1 MMKLP
6 CIDEEVL
13 ADYIYDRLPDS
24 EKDAAEEHLASCDDC
39 LEEFVLANTLLNDSE
54 LAAYQPGPA
63 ELVRTALREVREKVK
78 NKLSEWLAGLSP
90 PEWIFC
96 YEPSPVRSEPLAKRS
111 GYEDISSGAMFIKKN
126 INHLKTEMYMEKEG
140 DGTARIWIK
149 VFKGSQAAKNVS
161 LTLIRGTHAPFARVL
176 MRDRDYA
183 DFKQPFGD
191 YRLMLDNMENKEQ
204 SQVSPY
210 LFEISD
216 TGFYEK

>member
-1 MMKLP
+1 MKLQ

-24 EKDAAEEHLASCDDC
+24 EKDAAEEHLASCDEC

-54 LAAYQPGPA
+54 LAAYPPEPA

-140 DGTARIWIK
+140 DAGARIWIK
-149 VFKGSQAAKNVS
+149 VFKGTKPAKNIS
-161 LTLIRGTHAPFARVL
+161 LTLVRGERPFARVL

-183 DFKQPFGD
+183 EFKQPFGD
-191 YRLMLDNMENKEQ
+191 YRLILDTMEGKEGAK
-204 SQVSPY
+204 SNPY
-210 LFEISD
+210 LFEIKE